1 MRHHLYVIVKL
12 FSKNLR
18 MQINTEKLNNHLFSH
33 PTRVYAVLDGASVPD
48 LPMKLFEMKPPRYCL
63 FTGDLEPDMA
73 EVAPYLVRLY
83 PRTDFT
89 NWVLKECWGKH
100 WGIFVHSR
108 KPLRDM
114 RKHFRS
120 LVTVYDEQGTSMIFR
135 FYDPRVLSVF
145 LPTCLPEEL
154 NTLFGDVESFFAESE
169 NKEKLMQFENKE
181 GNLKQSA
188 LDVK

>member
-1 MRHHLYVIVKL
+1 MNKEKFESIL
-12 FSKNLR
+12 F
-18 MQINTEKLNNHLFSH
+18 NNK
-33 PTRVYAVLDGASVPD
+33 TRTYAVLDGASVPD
-48 LPMKLFEMKPPRYCL
+48 LPMKLYEMQPPRYCL

-83 PRTDFT
+83 PRTPFT
-89 NWVLKECWGKH
+89 DWLLKEHWGKH

-108 KPLRDM
+108 KPLTVM

-120 LVTVYDEQGTSMIFR
+120 LVVVYDEEGSPMYFR

-145 LPTCLPEEL
+145 LPTCESDEL
-154 NTLFGDVESFFAESE
+154 NTLFGDVESFFAESVE
-169 NKEKLMQFENKE
+169 DEKLMRFENNE

-188 LDVK
+188 LDIK